1 MTIYMT
7 APPEEIKISPV
18 VRYCNK
24 CKRYSYHDG
33 DGGKCYLCEEESLR

>member
-1 MTIYMT
+1 MT
-7 APPEEIKISPV
+7 APPEEIITPV